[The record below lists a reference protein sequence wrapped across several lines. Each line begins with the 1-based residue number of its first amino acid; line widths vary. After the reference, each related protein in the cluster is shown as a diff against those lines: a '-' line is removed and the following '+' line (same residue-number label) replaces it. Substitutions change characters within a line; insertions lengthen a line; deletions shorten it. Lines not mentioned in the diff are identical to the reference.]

1 MNLNFIKHIFSSDNH
16 EAMITGIAFLIG
28 LIYLVPVVLS
38 AQTRVYTHTENAA
51 EININRDSDFVKSLT
66 FEMLSVNGKIT
77 PRPAVMSGYQFT
89 PNFSAG
95 IGIGFTP
102 YDDPLSL
109 IPLFVDLKYKFLN
122 TGIAPFAFLRS
133 GYGFSIKTE
142 SEPRIDNH
150 SGGFTINPGTGI
162 HFPLGDKAGLSLNIG
177 FNIDKASFEQQLFNG
192 GTLRRDL
199 TYKRLNF
206 GLAFTF

>member
-1 MNLNFIKHIFSSDNH
+1 
-16 EAMITGIAFLIG
+16 MITGITFLIA
-28 LIYLVPVVLS
+28 LISMTPADMS
-38 AQTRVYTHTENAA
+38 AQNRMESYA
-51 EININRDSDFVKSLT
+51 EDATVLHINRDAGFIKSIR

-77 PRPAVMSGYQFT
+77 PRPSVMSGYQVS

-95 IGIGFTP
+95 IGIGFTH
-102 YDDPLSL
+102 YNEPLSL
-109 IPLFVDLKYKFLN
+109 IPLFIDLNYKILN
-122 TGIAPFAFLRS
+122 SEITPFASFKV
-133 GYGFSIKTE
+133 GYGFSVQTE
-142 SEPRIDNH
+142 EDARIDNH